1 MNEAVRTPG
10 HAPPAFSNAA
20 HVLLLSRLSLGL
32 LLGPL
37 LPDTA
42 QSRVAPG
49 LPQGSVGTTLDRG
62 GKVALLDLGNG
73 VGQRVDGEGGA
84 EFGNSGAEILGLS
97 ALAGED
103 DQALLVGLKTG
114 DIGGEGLLAE
124 VLTAVVDGDTD
135 GGGVETRDAGLL
147 WKARDV

>member
-10 HAPPAFSNAA
+10 HAPLAFSNAA

-62 GKVALLDLGNG
+62 GKVALLNLGNG

-84 EFGNSGAEILGLS
+84 EFGNGGAEILGLS

>member
-1 MNEAVRTPG
+1 MKPSVLLGTP
-10 HAPPAFSNAA
+10 PPFSNAA

-49 LPQGSVGTTLDRG
+49 LPQGGVGTTLDRG
-62 GKVALLDLGNG
+62 GKVALLNLGNG

-84 EFGNSGAEILGLS
+84 EFGNGGAEILGLS

-147 WKARDV
+147 WKGCDV